1 MPVHENSRA
10 ELHAK
15 LDEILG
21 SKNATTLMDYL
32 PRTKWYELI
41 EEESARRLR
50 RMNFQ
55 SKLMAVGVVGGSI
68 VLTIVVIIDALSKA
82 GAS

>member
-1 MPVHENSRA
+1 MPVHENSRV

-21 SKNATTLMDYL
+21 SKHAMTLMDYL

-41 EEESARRLR
+41 DEENARRLS